1 MTHLTVTQCYYLK
14 AILQLTE
21 EMGVPPTMR
30 EIAKRMQV
38 KSTNSVVE
46 ILVRLEERGLIR
58 RKRNV
63 ARGLIVT
70 PAGKHWENKT
80 L

>member
-1 MTHLTVTQCYYLK
+1 MTHLTVIQSHYLH
-14 AILQLTE
+14 AIIDLTRE
-21 EMGVPPTMR
+21 LGMPPTMR
-30 EIAKRMQV
+30 EIGVHLGV
-38 KSTNSVVE
+38 KSTNAISQA
-46 ILVRLEERGLIR
+46 LTRLERQGLIR